1 MRQAKA
7 QWKSN
12 CQALKIHKGSTHL
25 TSMGCEMDVVLQPEI
40 DWAVGFE
47 KRHHRV
53 SLRMLQ
59 PLTRVVLGG
68 AKLRK
73 SGIALL

>member
-1 MRQAKA
+1 MQQAKA

-12 CQALKIHKGSTHL
+12 CQALKIHEGSTHL
-25 TSMGCEMDVVLQPEI
+25 TSMGCEIDVVLQPEI

-47 KRHHRV
+47 KSHHRV

-59 PLTRVVLGG
+59 LLTRVVLGG
-68 AKLRK
+68 AKWRK
-73 SGIALL
+73 SGNALL